1 MLVSRKTL
9 GYMAIFVVIVAVL
22 RYIGIT
28 DYVSVA
34 ALKEHRIFLQ
44 GLVQRHYYQAILYY
58 ILVYIGLVLSTLPV
72 VAAFTVSGGFL
83 FGEYEGAFYSL
94 IGAVIGSV
102 IVFLFF
108 RYLLGNRL
116 QARYAERLAKFNA
129 NMERYGVS
137 FMLMLHFSS
146 LIPLSVIN
154 ILASMTKISFRNFVW
169 TTTVGATPGLLVF
182 SYMGRELGRAN
193 SILDLLTPKLIGC
206 FVFLSCLALVPLIW
220 NKFRQ
225 EHKLEL

>member
-1 MLVSRKTL
+1 MLITRKAL
-9 GYMAIFVVIVAVL
+9 WYMAIFVAVVALL
-22 RYIGIT
+22 RYVGIT
-28 DYVSVA
+28 DYISVA
-34 ALKEHRIFLQ
+34 ALKEHRLFLQ
-44 GLVQRHYYQAILYY
+44 DLVQRHYYRALLYY

-83 FGEYEGAFYSL
+83 FGEYEGALYSL
-94 IGAVIGSV
+94 VGAVSGS
-102 IVFLFF
+102 IIAFLFF

-116 QARYAERLAKFNA
+116 QTRYAERLAKFNA
-129 NMERYGVS
+129 NMAQYGVS

-146 LIPLSVIN
+146 LIPLAVIN
-154 ILASMTKISFRNFVW
+154 ILASLTKLPFWQFVW

-220 NKFRQ
+220 NKLKQ
-225 EHKLEL
+225 EHKIEI